1 MRHLS
6 ILLIT
11 FVVIYKNISVSHIS
25 QLTFVWA
32 CWTLQEDIPKQGHT
46 SQNKDTLLS
55 MMKWVSDRL
64 HFIAILYTSFSSVQ
78 HSTCIQDHSTRHGL
92 VNPPASMVPRQC
104 IDCTTS
110 YTQCYAQLLFLL
122 CYNKIIN
129 LSASIH
135 MCTRITCSH
144 HNHARIQI
152 YTKHYVQACYYVGNL
167 ILFTSC
173 TQKQAR

>member
-1 MRHLS
+1 MFERAEH
-6 ILLIT
+6 
-11 FVVIYKNISVSHIS
+11 FRK
-25 QLTFVWA
+25 
-32 CWTLQEDIPKQGHT
+32 T

-64 HFIAILYTSFSSVQ
+64 RVIAVSYTSFSSVH

-92 VNPPASMVPRQC
+92 VNLPASMVPRQC

-135 MCTRITCSH
+135 MCTGITCSH

-167 ILFTSC
+167 ILSLLLEPKSEITNL
-173 TQKQAR
+173 QKAHKTRVSRVTLNSF